1 MLEPSEFHL
10 ELAFVTARALSKD
23 IKDQRIAIEHAQSRQ
38 LLKVALLTRRERVI
52 DQNDFGAGIDRNL
65 TNFIGLATTDKIF
78 GIRTIAL
85 TRDGRCHRNASR
97 LGELRKLVEIF
108 LLDRRAET

>member
-1 MLEPSEFHL
+1 
-10 ELAFVTARALSKD
+10 
-23 IKDQRIAIEHAQSRQ
+23 
-38 LLKVALLTRRERVI
+38 VI